1 MFVSSE
7 ERMVILKMIE
17 NNQIKA
23 EEGLKLLEAMGKEP
37 KPVPAPTTPANP
49 PKPEPQFDAA
59 PTVAGNGRY
68 FRVLVTNTQ
77 TGNVKTRV
85 TLPMSLVNWG
95 LRIGGTFA
103 PEMNGIDL
111 EELRQILESSEH
123 GGKIVDVLDEED
135 GEHVEI
141 FID

>member
-7 ERMVILKMIE
+7 ERMAILKMIE

-37 KPVPAPTTPANP
+37 KPAPVPTAPVP
-49 PKPEPQFDAA
+49 PKPEMKSEATPM
-59 PTVAGNGRY
+59 VAGNGRY
-68 FRVLVTNTQ
+68 FRVLITNTQ

-95 LRIGGTFA
+95 LRMGGTFA
-103 PEMNGIDL
+103 PEMNGINL
-111 EELRQILESSEH
+111 EELREILESSEH